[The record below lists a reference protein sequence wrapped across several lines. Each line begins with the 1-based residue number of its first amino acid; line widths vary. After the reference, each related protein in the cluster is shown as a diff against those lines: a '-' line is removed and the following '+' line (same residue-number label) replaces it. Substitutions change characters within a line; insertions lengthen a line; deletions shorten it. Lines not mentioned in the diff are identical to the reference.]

1 MTTMSFVQ
9 MSHYLELVQH
19 APPIHLYIRR
29 IHNLHKYYYL
39 PNKMKTNTVASLKK
53 SLSDGNR
60 IFCSST
66 ASLWYGVKA
75 GETTQVVVYIFID
88 IYISSHHHT
97 IATIGLK

>member
-1 MTTMSFVQ
+1 MMTTMSFVQ

-53 SLSDGNR
+53 IPFRWKPHLLFFDSFSLVWS
-60 IFCSST
+60 
-66 ASLWYGVKA
+66 
-75 GETTQVVVYIFID
+75 
-88 IYISSHHHT
+88 
-97 IATIGLK
+97 